1 MDVPGFSSP
10 RVYDFV
16 VKSPDG
22 LLIGV
27 EVKTTLSDTIFL
39 NPMQVAK
46 DVALMLEGGGVAR
59 ASGASIQGV
68 AYTTYCRA
76 CDRIDVRGVV
86 LYDLL
91 KLAKISFSYDWLP

>member
-1 MDVPGFSSP
+1 
-10 RVYDFV
+10 
-16 VKSPDG
+16 
-22 LLIGV
+22 
-27 EVKTTLSDTIFL
+27 
-39 NPMQVAK
+39 
-46 DVALMLEGGGVAR
+46 MLEGGGVAR

-91 KLAKISFSYDWLP
+91 KLAKISFSYDRLP